1 MGLAMPP
8 SVDVNA
14 RPARFQFAPVDV
26 QSGWE
31 RSSRCCPHMSLSVL
45 ECATA
50 SPLERALAASVVEQ
64 AVNEVVRCGTPSAVW
79 LDALECR
86 VRQAC
91 EE

>member
-1 MGLAMPP
+1 
-8 SVDVNA
+8 
-14 RPARFQFAPVDV
+14 
-26 QSGWE
+26 
-31 RSSRCCPHMSLSVL
+31 MSLSVL